1 MSIRSIVL
9 WICCLFLIV
18 NAVFSLTGSSYIPT
32 HDGEYHI
39 IRIVEF
45 SKMLRA
51 GYLFP
56 RWAPDLNSGYGI
68 PIFQYHYPLPNY
80 IGSILRFVAHDAVYA
95 FQWSLVFAY
104 IAVVIGFFY
113 WLSCFYSI
121 PIAFFGSVIGSY
133 TPYLFLDIYV
143 RGVIGEVWA
152 IALFGF
158 ILGNIERKRYLFA
171 SLCFALLILSHNISA
186 MIFGIYVCCYAL
198 YRHRNVYFLAIGAL
212 LASYFWIPAV
222 FEQTYVVG
230 LNTVNFRDHFVQ
242 LYEFLIP
249 SWGTQFSATGAIGN
263 KMSFQFGIIPLSIS
277 ILVVIG
283 SVREKNMRVASPLR
297 FLVLTMFAFM
307 LLFPISTPIWN
318 VLFPLQFVQ
327 YPWRFLSFAIPITA
341 FGVSYIIYKRKSFML
356 SLLILVSVLGL
367 TWKYVRPVLY
377 QPRNESYYLSRSN
390 FTDGTSSMGNSFSTV
405 WSSWKETRPIS
416 DITVN
421 HGIITTRIVSRY
433 LKKTFQVNMSQHGE
447 VQVNTVYF
455 PGWIAYVDGKQTEIE
470 YKKDGIIHISVPEG
484 VHEITI
490 YFTETPLRLFADV
503 LSIASLIG
511 VLGWGIL
518 SLRNAKDR
526 VT

>member
-1 MSIRSIVL
+1 
-9 WICCLFLIV
+9 
-18 NAVFSLTGSSYIPT
+18 
-32 HDGEYHI
+32 
-39 IRIVEF
+39 
-45 SKMLRA
+45 
-51 GYLFP
+51 
-56 RWAPDLNSGYGI
+56 
-68 PIFQYHYPLPNY
+68 
-80 IGSILRFVAHDAVYA
+80 
-95 FQWSLVFAY
+95 
-104 IAVVIGFFY
+104 
-113 WLSCFYSI
+113 
-121 PIAFFGSVIGSY
+121 
-133 TPYLFLDIYV
+133 
-143 RGVIGEVWA
+143 
-152 IALFGF
+152 
-158 ILGNIERKRYLFA
+158 
-171 SLCFALLILSHNISA
+171 
-186 MIFGIYVCCYAL
+186 
-198 YRHRNVYFLAIGAL
+198 
-212 LASYFWIPAV
+212 
-222 FEQTYVVG
+222 
-230 LNTVNFRDHFVQ
+230 
-242 LYEFLIP
+242 
-249 SWGTQFSATGAIGN
+249 
-263 KMSFQFGIIPLSIS
+263 
-277 ILVVIG
+277 
-283 SVREKNMRVASPLR
+283 
-297 FLVLTMFAFM
+297 
-307 LLFPISTPIWN
+307 
-318 VLFPLQFVQ
+318 
-327 YPWRFLSFAIPITA
+327 
-341 FGVSYIIYKRKSFML
+341 ML